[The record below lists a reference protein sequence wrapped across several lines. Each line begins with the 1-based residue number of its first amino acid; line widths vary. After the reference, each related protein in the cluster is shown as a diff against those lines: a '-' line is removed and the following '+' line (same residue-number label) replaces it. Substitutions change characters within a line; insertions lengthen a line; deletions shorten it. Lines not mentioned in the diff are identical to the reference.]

1 MKISELANELREAY
15 EASEDGNKVVSIH
28 LFGIRRA
35 NELEGQ
41 SCKDIAVLAGIP
53 HSYAT
58 EIRKGMKL
66 APYVS
71 MRSTGRV

>member
-1 MKISELANELREAY
+1 MKASELADELRKAY
-15 EASEDGNKVVSIH
+15 AASEDGNKVVSIH

-35 NELEGQ
+35 NELDGQ

-53 HSYAT
+53 DSYAT
-58 EIRKGMKL
+58 EIRKGMRL

-71 MRSTGRV
+71 VREAD